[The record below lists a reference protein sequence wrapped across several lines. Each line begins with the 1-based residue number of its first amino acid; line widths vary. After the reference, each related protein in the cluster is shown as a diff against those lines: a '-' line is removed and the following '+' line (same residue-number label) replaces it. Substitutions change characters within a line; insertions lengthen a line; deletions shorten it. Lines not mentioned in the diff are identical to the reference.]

1 MLGAIT
7 IMFENIDKKTRR
19 QKSKQ
24 SRVPIYIIRNMA
36 KQPQPPKHTH
46 NQKKMLLKVESK
58 LQRVVLVS

>member
-24 SRVPIYIIRNMA
+24 SKVPIYIIRNMA

-46 NQKKMLLKVESK
+46 NQKKCYLK
-58 LQRVVLVS
+58 